1 MKRDDGQSSGQSG
14 KTGADRPRTMA
25 DIAEIAGVAESTVS
39 RAIAGSNR
47 VSSETKKRI
56 FELIEE
62 SGYRINSRA
71 RSLRTQETR
80 TIEVVI
86 GISETNRQHFSD
98 PFFSQIIT
106 AIGDALAEK
115 GYDLLL
121 SRYNPWD
128 ADGLADAIAV
138 KRADGVIIIGQGRNP
153 DALNRYAEKNRNV
166 VVWGARIPGRTYSV
180 VGSDNFLGGALA
192 GKHLL
197 KTGRRRLVFLG
208 DVNHV
213 EVGTRHAG
221 LVSALTGAAV
231 ASDQTLMLSMPFD
244 PASAYDATRRLFQ
257 SGIHHDAIF
266 AASDLMAIAAI
277 RALADLGVRV
287 PTDVAVIGYDD
298 IALSSYVTPGLTT
311 IRQDTA
317 AGGRAL
323 VDSMLSI
330 LAGKGPVDA
339 TLPTGLI
346 VRQSCGARK

>member
-1 MKRDDGQSSGQSG
+1 MKRKVQSAKETASL
-14 KTGADRPRTMA
+14 PRTMA

-47 VSSETKKRI
+47 VSTETKKRI
-56 FELIEE
+56 LQLIEE

-86 GISETNRQHFSD
+86 GISESNRQHFSD

-106 AIGDALAEK
+106 SIGDALAEN
-115 GYDLLL
+115 GFDLLL
-121 SRYNPWD
+121 SRAQPW
-128 ADGLADAIAV
+128 GEGLLADSLAV

-153 DALNRYAEKNRNV
+153 DALNRYAERHKNV
-166 VVWGARIPGRTYSV
+166 VVWGAKIPGRKYAV
-180 VGSDNFLGGALA
+180 VGGDNVLGGALA

-197 KTGRRRLVFLG
+197 RNGRRRLVFLG

-213 EVGTRHAG
+213 EVGLRHSG
-221 LVSALTGAAV
+221 LVTALTGTEV
-231 ASDQTLMLSMPFD
+231 SSNQTLMLSMPFD
-244 PASAYDATRRLFQ
+244 SASAYEATRRLFE
-257 SGIHHDAIF
+257 GEVRHDAIF

-277 RALADLGVRV
+277 RALADLGIRV
-287 PTDVAVIGYDD
+287 PDDVAVIGYDD
-298 IALSSYVTPGLTT
+298 ISLASYVTPGLTT
-311 IRQDTA
+311 IRQDTS

-323 VDSMLSI
+323 VESI
-330 LAGKGPVDA
+330 LAILSGRTPVDT
-339 TLPTGLI
+339 TLPTELV

>member
-1 MKRDDGQSSGQSG
+1 MKGE
-14 KTGADRPRTMA
+14 DRRNKRTIVDPPRTMA

-47 VSSETKKRI
+47 VSAETKKRI
-56 FELIEE
+56 FQLIEE

-98 PFFSQIIT
+98 PFFSQII
-106 AIGDALAEK
+106 ASIGDALAEN

-128 ADGLADAIAV
+128 EDALADAIAV
-138 KRADGVIIIGQGRNP
+138 KRADGIIIIGQGRNP
-153 DALNRYAEKNRNV
+153 DALNRYAERSRNV
-166 VVWGARIPGRTYSV
+166 VVWGARIPGRTYAV
-180 VGSDNFLGGALA
+180 IGGDNFLGGALA

-213 EVGTRHAG
+213 EVGMRHAG
-221 LVSALTGAAV
+221 LVSALTGTSV
-231 ASDQTLMLSMPFD
+231 ISDQTLMLSMPFD
-244 PASAYDATRRLFQ
+244 TASAYEATRRLFQ
-257 SGIHHDAIF
+257 SGVNHDAIF
-266 AASDLMAIAAI
+266 AASDLMAIAAM

-287 PTDVAVIGYDD
+287 PDDVAVIGYDD
-298 IALSSYVTPGLTT
+298 ITLASYVTPGLTT
-311 IRQDTA
+311 IRQDA
-317 AGGRAL
+317 SSGGRAL
-323 VDSMLSI
+323 VETMLAI
-330 LAGKGPVDA
+330 LSGKTPVDA
-339 TLPTGLI
+339 TLPTELVI
-346 VRQSCGARK
+346 RQSCGARK

>member
-1 MKRDDGQSSGQSG
+1 MTRA
-14 KTGADRPRTMA
+14 TGEKKKDTAMRLRTMA

-47 VSSETKKRI
+47 VSVETKKRI
-56 FELIEE
+56 FDLIEE

-106 AIGDALAEK
+106 SIGDALAEN

-121 SRYNPWD
+121 SRYNPWSD
-128 ADGLADAIAV
+128 EALADAIAV
-138 KRADGVIIIGQGRNP
+138 KRADGVIVIGQGSNP
-153 DALNRYAEKNRNV
+153 ESLNRYAERNHNV
-166 VVWGARIPGRTYSV
+166 VVWGARIPGRAYPV

-197 KTGRRRLVFLG
+197 KIGRRRLVFLG

-213 EVGTRHAG
+213 EVGLRHTG
-221 LVSALTGAAV
+221 LISALKGVSAS
-231 ASDQTLMLSMPFD
+231 SDQSLMLSMPFD
-244 PASAYDATRRLFQ
+244 SASAYDATRSLFQ
-257 SGIHHDAIF
+257 TGKHHDAIF

-277 RALADLGVRV
+277 RALADLGLEI
-287 PTDVAVIGYDD
+287 PGDVAVIGYDD
-298 IALSSYVTPGLTT
+298 IAVASYVTPGLTT
-311 IRQDTA
+311 IRQDTTV
-317 AGGRAL
+317 GGRAL
-323 VDSMLSI
+323 VESMLAM
-330 LAGKGPVDA
+330 LAGKTPTDV
-339 TLPTGLI
+339 TLPTELVI
-346 VRQSCGARK
+346 RQSCGAIL

>member
-1 MKRDDGQSSGQSG
+1 
-14 KTGADRPRTMA
+14 MA

-47 VSSETKKRI
+47 VSAETKKRI

-106 AIGDALAEK
+106 AIGDALAEN

-128 ADGLADAIAV
+128 EESLADAIAV

-153 DALNRYAEKNRNV
+153 AALNRYAERNRNV
-166 VVWGARIPGRTYSV
+166 VVWGARIPGRTYPV
-180 VGSDNFLGGALA
+180 VGGDNFLGGALA
-192 GKHLL
+192 GKHLM
-197 KTGRRRLVFLG
+197 KSGRNRLVFLG

-213 EVGTRHAG
+213 EVGMRHAG
-221 LVSALTGAAV
+221 LVSALTGSRLS
-231 ASDQTLMLSMPFD
+231 SDQTLMLSMPFD
-244 PASAYDATRRLFQ
+244 TASAYEATRRLFE
-257 SGIHHDAIF
+257 SGKHHDAIV
-266 AASDLMAIAAI
+266 AASDLMAIAAM
-277 RALADLGVRV
+277 RALADLGIRV
-287 PTDVAVIGYDD
+287 PDDVAVIGYDD
-298 IALSSYVTPGLTT
+298 IALASYVTPGLTT

-317 AGGRAL
+317 AGGKSLVQAMLAILSGMTPTDAL
-323 VDSMLSI
+323 
-330 LAGKGPVDA
+330 
-339 TLPTGLI
+339 LPTELV